1 VEVGDLLGVEV
12 GDLDLESRKWDSAA
26 KEVTAILKGSAAKEV
41 MVIQKDLAA
50 EEDLVVRSIMEVGRD
65 SVVEVKDLEADLAG
79 SA

>member
-26 KEVTAILKGSAAKEV
+26 KEVMVILKGSAAKEV

-50 EEDLVVRSIMEVGRD
+50 EEDLVVRSITLVGRD
-65 SVVEVKDLEADLAG
+65 SVV
-79 SA
+79 